1 MVLISSQF
9 LGCKVYTLSNPE
21 QTFWETMQ
29 DPTDGYIGI
38 RNKGKNFVKIKEHE
52 AWLADEMA
60 NFRDEKFMYYIFINI
75 MWIIVSCV
83 ILKYSYMLMSIE
95 IPLGD
100 ISLVCV

>member
-1 MVLISSQF
+1 
-9 LGCKVYTLSNPE
+9 
-21 QTFWETMQ
+21 MQ

-100 ISLVCV
+100 ISLVCSNSRDFQMILLSAWMRRSRRRRVAR